1 VIVMQLV
8 NGRYVD
14 EKNPEEEPAP
24 ELVASGREPFRVNR
38 WLVAALVV
46 AVAVAGVFAGLMYL
60 EHRQTPDERAVA
72 EVLAKSIAAWDVG
85 DATAVLKTMTPDG
98 TWAGVEDLAAS
109 AGNGPYSGVDLA
121 GFVREMDAKDFHL
134 TATGPL
140 TILAGERNWTVAQP
154 ARLRFTQGAVPVTVQ
169 SDGWML
175 STVVDDHGTKLISRM
190 VWWPTSSR
198 LVAPQ

>member
-1 VIVMQLV
+1 MQLV

-14 EKNPEEEPAP
+14 EENPEEEPTP
-24 ELVASGREPFRVNR
+24 ELVAAGREPVRVNR

-46 AVAVAGVFAGLMYL
+46 AVAVAGVLAGLMYR

-72 EVLAKSIAAWDVG
+72 EVLTRSIAAWNAG
-85 DATAVLKTMTPDG
+85 DATAALKTMTPDG
-98 TWAGVEDLAAS
+98 TWAAVVDPAEAAET
-109 AGNGPYSGVDLA
+109 GPYSGAELA
-121 GFVREMDAKDFHL
+121 SFVRELDAEGFQL

-140 TILAGERNWTVAQP
+140 TILAGNRNWTVVRP
-154 ARLRFTQGAVPVTVQ
+154 TRVRFTQGNDTVQ
-169 SDGWML
+169 QDGWVL